1 MSLDLDPRQRAML
14 REMGIQVW
22 LPQTLAAPVA
32 AVTSASDLPVAI
44 EKVAASADSTVLTA
58 LIHQK
63 NQSPEALAPRPPVAA
78 PAVAA
83 PRVSPPPPP
92 AMPDDAGAP
101 PAWRLGEAQALYA
114 ATALAGGARWLVLA
128 QMPVEALAGD
138 VFGGDA
144 GRLLDNMLRA
154 ARLPVAG
161 AVFCAPVVRYAAAPP
176 DAAFSAAL
184 AAMIGQCQ
192 PDVLLLMGRMASQ
205 ALLQSAEPLGRLRGQ
220 VHTLHG
226 VRAVVTYDAPYLLRT
241 WADKAKAWDD
251 LCLAMSLV
259 TTV

>member
-1 MSLDLDPRQRAML
+1 MSLDLDSRQRAML
-14 REMGIQVW
+14 REMGVQVW
-22 LPQTLAAPVA
+22 LPEKLAAPVVEPSIAIENIA
-32 AVTSASDLPVAI
+32 AGADDTALSGLIRQNIQIPAPVAP
-44 EKVAASADSTVLTA
+44 S
-58 LIHQK
+58 
-63 NQSPEALAPRPPVAA
+63 RPVVA

-83 PRVSPPPPP
+83 PRAPTPPP
-92 AMPDDAGAP
+92 AWPDEAGEP
-101 PAWRLGEAQALYA
+101 LSQPSWRLGEAQALYA
-114 ATALAGGARWLVLA
+114 STGVAGGARWLVLA

-138 VFGGDA
+138 VFVGDA

-154 ARLPVAG
+154 ARLPAAG

-205 ALLQSAEPLGRLRGQ
+205 ALLQSTEPLGRLRGQ
-220 VHTLHG
+220 VHALHG
-226 VRAVVTYDAPYLLRT
+226 VQAVVTYDAPYLLRT

-259 TTV
+259 TPA

>member
-32 AVTSASDLPVAI
+32 AATSISDLPVAI
-44 EKVAASADSTVLTA
+44 EKVAVIADSTALSG

-63 NQSPEALAPRPPVAA
+63 IQSPEAVAPSPPVAA

-83 PRVSPPPPP
+83 PRVSPLPP
-92 AMPDDAGAP
+92 ARPDDAGAP
-101 PAWRLGEAQALYA
+101 PSWRLGEAQALYA
-114 ATALAGGARWLVLA
+114 STALAGGARWLVLA

-138 VFGGDA
+138 VFVGDA

-161 AVFCAPVVRYAAAPP
+161 AVFCAPVVRYAAAAP
-176 DAAFSAAL
+176 DAAFFAAL
-184 AAMIGQCQ
+184 DAMIGQCQ

-205 ALLQSAEPLGRLRGQ
+205 ALLQSTEPLGRLRGQ
-220 VHTLHG
+220 VHALHG
-226 VRAVVTYDAPYLLRT
+226 VKAVVTYDAPYLLRT

-259 TTV
+259 TPA

>member
-32 AVTSASDLPVAI
+32 AAPAVMSGSDLPVAI
-44 EKVAASADSTVLTA
+44 EKVAAIADSTALTG

-63 NQSPEALAPRPPVAA
+63 TQSPEAAA

-83 PRVSPPPPP
+83 PRVSPPPP
-92 AMPDDAGAP
+92 ARPDDAGAP
-101 PAWRLGEAQALYA
+101 PSWRLGEAQALYA
-114 ATALAGGARWLVLA
+114 STALAGGARWLVLA

-138 VFGGDA
+138 VFVGDA

-161 AVFCAPVVRYAAAPP
+161 AVFCAPVVRYAAAAP
-176 DAAFSAAL
+176 DAAFFAAL
-184 AAMIGQCQ
+184 ADMIGQCQ

-205 ALLQSAEPLGRLRGQ
+205 ALLQSTEPLGRLRGQ
-220 VHTLHG
+220 VHALHG
-226 VRAVVTYDAPYLLRT
+226 VKAVVTYDAPYLLRT

-259 TTV
+259 TPA

>member
-22 LPQTLAAPVA
+22 LPQTPAAPA
-32 AVTSASDLPVAI
+32 TELPVAI
-44 EKVAASADSTVLTA
+44 KKRAIDADNTA
-58 LIHQK
+58 LSASIPLNAH
-63 NQSPEALAPRPPVAA
+63 NLPAAAPSLPVAA
-78 PAVAA
+78 PVVAVPRA
-83 PRVSPPPPP
+83 PTPPP
-92 AMPDDAGAP
+92 AWPDEAGEP
-101 PAWRLGEAQALYA
+101 LSQPSWRLGEAQALYA
-114 ATALAGGARWLVLA
+114 STAVAGGARWLVLA

-138 VFGGDA
+138 VFEGDD

-205 ALLQSAEPLGRLRGQ
+205 ALLQSTEPLGRLRGQ
-220 VHTLHG
+220 VHVLHG
-226 VRAVVTYDAPYLLRT
+226 VQAVVTYDAPYLLRT
-241 WADKAKAWDD
+241 WTDKAKAWDD

-259 TTV
+259 TPA